1 MVSHTLC
8 AILCKPQLYVL
19 RSYGNMPSDEA
30 ACLAIIIAITSE
42 DVGIKKRRRKRRVW
56 MKEWLKKR
64 SLFSHANL
72 LKELQLSSPL
82 DYKNYLRMDPTTF
95 GELLVMITPLIEK
108 QHTIMRE
115 AISPKQRLFAT
126 LRYLTSGL
134 TYEGLKFETAI
145 AAQTLGKIIIE
156 TCDAII
162 KVLKKYI
169 KLPQSENEWRAVSKD
184 FETKWNFPLCLG
196 AIDGKHIHIFKLPGT
211 GSYYF
216 NYKHS
221 FSIVLMGIVNAN
233 YEFLIVDVGANGRVS
248 DAGVFSNTF
257 FYKKLVEKNLG
268 LPEPENLPLTN
279 TKVPCVFVGDDAFPL
294 LENLMKPFSKRNL
307 TKEEKIYNYRV
318 SRSRRIIE
326 NAFGIL
332 ASRFRILLS
341 QINLCP
347 EKAVT
352 ITVACCYLHNFLR
365 HKNVECYFQGGI
377 DVENINTGEFTN
389 ADWRADP
396 TLQTLQP
403 LQGRNSTT
411 TAKEVIAQFCNYFNT
426 VGAVP
431 WQDNIIS

>member
-1 MVSHTLC
+1 
-8 AILCKPQLYVL
+8 
-19 RSYGNMPSDEA
+19 
-30 ACLAIIIAITSE
+30 
-42 DVGIKKRRRKRRVW
+42 
-56 MKEWLKKR
+56 
-64 SLFSHANL
+64 
-72 LKELQLSSPL
+72 
-82 DYKNYLRMDPTTF
+82 MDPTTF

-145 AAQTLGKIIIE
+145 PAQTLGKIIIE

-196 AIDGKHIHIFKLPGT
+196 PIDGKHIHIFKPPGT

-233 YEFLIVDVGANGRVS
+233 YEFLMVDVGANGRVS

-279 TKVPCVFVGDDAFPL
+279 TKVPYVFVGDDAFPL

-326 NAFGIL
+326 NAFGLL
-332 ASRFRILLS
+332 ASRFRILL
-341 QINLCP
+341 
-347 EKAVT
+347 
-352 ITVACCYLHNFLR
+352 
-365 HKNVECYFQGGI
+365 ECYFQGGI

-411 TAKEVIAQFCNYFNT
+411 TAKEVRAQFCNYFNT